1 MRNTY
6 FSKNLPISAVWL
18 QFGQNPEGK
27 TCLHWFWLHFPQKV
41 TKSLKFSKTGK
52 FLATEKK
59 QF

>member
-27 TCLHWFWLHFPQKV
+27 TCLQWFWLHCPQKV